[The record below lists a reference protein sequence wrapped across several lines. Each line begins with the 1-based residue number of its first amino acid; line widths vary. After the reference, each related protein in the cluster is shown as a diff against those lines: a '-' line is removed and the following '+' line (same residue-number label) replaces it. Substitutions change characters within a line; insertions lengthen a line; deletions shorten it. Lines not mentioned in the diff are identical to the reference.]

1 MKRRTFIAALGG
13 ATVWSRLAGGQTK
26 SKPRL
31 IGLLSGQT
39 AAGTAADISAFLD
52 GLRDLGYVENKDF
65 QVVYRYGEGHYDRM
79 PLLAQELMQL
89 KPDLVLAAGGSPAA
103 LAIQTISATV
113 PIVSPT
119 LYAEIEL
126 GLAESDA
133 HPGGNVTG
141 LSVIL
146 PGLIQKQL
154 ELAHDML
161 PTIQRFGLLTN
172 PATHLMML
180 EHEEVDSA
188 APKLGISIVW
198 VEVRRPEELNSAFEK
213 CSSEKC
219 QAIIIAPDGMFL
231 SARRQLASLAA
242 AARLPDIYAYREHVD
257 AGGMISYG
265 VDIRDNFRRA
275 ASYVDKIW
283 KDTPPGELPIEF
295 PTKLELLVNLK
306 TSKALGIEIPPTLL
320 ARADEVIE

>member
-89 KPDLVLAAGGSPAA
+89 KPDLVLAAGSSPAA
-103 LAIQTISATV
+103 LAIKTISSTV

-133 HPGGNVTG
+133 RPGGNVTG
-141 LSVIL
+141 LSVFL
-146 PGLIQKQL
+146 AGLLAKQL

-161 PTIQRFGLLTN
+161 PTIQRFGLLSN
-172 PATHLMML
+172 PANQ
-180 EHEEVDSA
+180 A
-188 APKLGISIVW
+188 AREAEAATPKLGISVVR

-213 CSSEKC
+213 FSSEKC
-219 QAIIIAPDGMFL
+219 QAIIIVPDAMFFGE
-231 SARRQLASLAA
+231 RRRLASLAA
-242 AARLPDIYAYREHVD
+242 AARLPDIYAFREHVEV
-257 AGGMISYG
+257 GGMISYG
-265 VDIRDNFRRA
+265 VDLRDNFRRA

-283 KDTPPGELPIEF
+283 KGTPPRELPIEF
-295 PTKLELLVNLK
+295 PTKLALLVNLK
-306 TSKALGIEIPPTLL
+306 TAKALGIEIPPSLL